1 MTKLDEGETGA
12 LRDRVA
18 AAWERRELLDDE
30 DHRAAVRR
38 TIALLDEG
46 HLRVATPPAEEGG
59 DWTVNAWIKQAIVL

>member
-30 DHRAAVRR
+30 DLRARGMVLDIDHPVRGKV
-38 TIALLDEG
+38 TVAG
-46 HLRVATPPAEEGG
+46 WPLRMSKTWP
-59 DWTVNAWIKQAIVL
+59 